1 VAGTDERPRVALVTG
16 ASGAIG
22 SACVQRLAADGF
34 TAVSA
39 WRSTP
44 PAGDGPAVQ
53 CDVTDADAVRAAV
66 EQVEHDHGP
75 IHTVVAN
82 AGWAHMDIVTR
93 TDPERF
99 RAVIDANLTGSF
111 LVAQAALGPMLRRRA
126 GRIVFVGSV
135 AGFWGVP
142 GVASY
147 AASKA
152 GLLGLARSLAREVG
166 SRSIT
171 VNVVAP
177 GLLDN
182 AVDRI
187 DAERPARSV
196 TTDWVAA
203 TPLRRAGT
211 PDDVA
216 AAVSFLASEGA
227 GFVTGT
233 VIPVDGGFS
242 MGIG

>member
-1 VAGTDERPRVALVTG
+1 MATDDRRPRVALVTG

-22 SACVQRLAADGF
+22 SACVRRLAVDGF
-34 TAVSA
+34 TAVSG

-44 PAGDGPAVQ
+44 PLEGPAVQ
-53 CDVTDADAVRAAV
+53 FDVTDADAVRAAV
-66 EQVEHDHGP
+66 EEVESTHGP

-93 TDPERF
+93 TDPEQF

-111 LVAQAALGPMLRRRA
+111 LVAQAALGPMLRRRS

-216 AAVSFLASEGA
+216 AAVSFLASDGA

>member
-1 VAGTDERPRVALVTG
+1 MAADEGRPRVTLVTG

-22 SACVQRLAADGF
+22 SACVARLAVDGF
-34 TAVSA
+34 TAVAA
-39 WRSTP
+39 WRTSPP
-44 PAGDGPAVQ
+44 PAGPAVQ
-53 CDVTDADAVRAAV
+53 FDVTDVDAVRAGVDEV
-66 EQVEHDHGP
+66 EREWGP

-82 AGWAHMDIVTR
+82 AGWAHLDIATR
-93 TDPERF
+93 TSPDRF
-99 RAVIDANLTGSF
+99 RAVLDTNLTGSF
-111 LVAQAALGPMLRRRA
+111 LVAQAALGPMLRRRQ

-171 VNVVAP
+171 VNLVAP

-187 DAERPARSV
+187 DAERPARPV
-196 TTDWVAA
+196 TTDWVTA

-211 PDDVA
+211 PADVA
-216 AAVSFLASEGA
+216 AAVSYLASDRA
-227 GFVTGT
+227 GFVTGA
-233 VIPVDGGFS
+233 ILPVDGGFA